1 MEQTDNSV
9 FLKIFGLGGKCYSA
23 GRRKVS
29 AQNN

>member
-9 FLKIFGLGGKCYSA
+9 FLKIFGLGEKCYSA
-23 GRRKVS
+23 ERRKVS